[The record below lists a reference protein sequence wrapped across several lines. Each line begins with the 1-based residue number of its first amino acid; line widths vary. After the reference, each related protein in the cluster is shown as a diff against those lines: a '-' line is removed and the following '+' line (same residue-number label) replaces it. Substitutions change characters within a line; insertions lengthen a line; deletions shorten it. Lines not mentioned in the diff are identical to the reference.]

1 MPYKKS
7 HILIEKDSEA
17 QQRAGMRKSTKLWL
31 CKIGYGCM
39 VISFFLLRKSSGFI
53 GQADLQDSHIGKGT
67 EGIEERI
74 EQMEETDESGRKSI
88 RN

>member
-1 MPYKKS
+1 MRRVQNSGCVK
-7 HILIEKDSEA
+7 L
-17 QQRAGMRKSTKLWL
+17 GMAVWSYL
-31 CKIGYGCM
+31 
-39 VISFFLLRKSSGFI
+39 FLLQKSFCFI

>member
-1 MPYKKS
+1 MAVWSY
-7 HILIEKDSEA
+7 L
-17 QQRAGMRKSTKLWL
+17 
-31 CKIGYGCM
+31 
-39 VISFFLLRKSSGFI
+39 FLLQKSFCFI